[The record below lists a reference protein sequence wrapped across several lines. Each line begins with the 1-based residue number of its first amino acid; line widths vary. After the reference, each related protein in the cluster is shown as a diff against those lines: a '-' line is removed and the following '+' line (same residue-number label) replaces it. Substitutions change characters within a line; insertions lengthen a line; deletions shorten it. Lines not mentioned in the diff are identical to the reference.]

1 MEKKKE
7 TTVGITK
14 KIVKII
20 PIGAIKA

>member
-7 TTVGITK
+7 TMVGITK

>member
-7 TTVGITK
+7 TIVGITK
-14 KIVKII
+14 KIIKII